1 MSYLSRSLVILTF
14 SFMQTLAIPTAFAL
28 FAVLLLWLI
37 IGCRGRWWI
46 KLMLM
51 LATVAVS
58 LQIWFSL
65 DSYFGHPRL
74 MNFKAMNGQT
84 AFLFWAKIDEP
95 SSIDPGA
102 IYMWLRP
109 TREIAAGVWAFMT
122 DEPKLYKFPYDRE
135 FHRATQNFIMQ
146 IMQLRGAPIE
156 IQFAKQEEHK
166 GEGKADSEMGLGQPR
181 VYVLPPQHL
190 PPKLSSVS
198 H

>member
-1 MSYLSRSLVILTF
+1 
-14 SFMQTLAIPTAFAL
+14 MQTLAIPLAFLL
-28 FAVLLLWLI
+28 FAALLLWVI
-37 IGCRGRWWI
+37 IGCRGRWWV

-51 LATVAVS
+51 LTTVIISFQIWVS
-58 LQIWFSL
+58 LN
-65 DSYFGHPRL
+65 SYFGHPRF
-74 MNFKAMNGQT
+74 MTFKAMSGQT

-109 TREIAAGVWAFMT
+109 THEIAGGVWAFLT

-156 IQFAKQEEHK
+156 IQFAKQQEDK
-166 GEGKADSEMGLGQPR
+166 GHGKADPEMGLGQAR
-181 VYVLPPQHL
+181 AYILPPQQL
-190 PPKLSSVS
+190 PPKLSGIN

>member
-1 MSYLSRSLVILTF
+1 MH
-14 SFMQTLAIPTAFAL
+14 TLAIPIAFAL
-28 FAVLLLWLI
+28 FAALLLWLI

-58 LQIWFSL
+58 LQIWLSL

-74 MNFKAMNGQT
+74 MKFKAMNGQT

-135 FHRATQNFIMQ
+135 FHQATQNFIVR

-166 GEGKADSEMGLGQPR
+166 GKGKADSEMGLGQAR
-181 VYVLPPQHL
+181 VYVLPPQQL
-190 PPKLSSVS
+190 PPKLSGVS